1 MYHNFNLEHKM
12 SRKLIK
18 PKYIQNESKLIL
30 MDDDDLKTYVG
41 GLFNEIASI
50 KDAIKEDEELE
61 ALKRQYTVLLEEK
74 YKNRL
79 TEMKSK
85 LTIARG
91 VLKLKQVT
99 WSLKEIDDALE
110 RVDTTNF

>member
-1 MYHNFNLEHKM
+1 M
-12 SRKLIK
+12 SRKRIL
-18 PKYIQNESKLIL
+18 PRHIQNESKLIL
-30 MDDDDLKTYVG
+30 MTDDDLKTYVG
-41 GLFNEIASI
+41 GLFNEIAGI
-50 KDAIKEDEELE
+50 KDAIKDDEELE

-110 RVDTTNF
+110 RVDTANF